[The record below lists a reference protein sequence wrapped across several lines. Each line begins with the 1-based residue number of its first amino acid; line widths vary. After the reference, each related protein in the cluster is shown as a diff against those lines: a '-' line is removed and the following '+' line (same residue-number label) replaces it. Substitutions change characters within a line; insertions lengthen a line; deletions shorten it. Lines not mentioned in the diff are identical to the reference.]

1 MMNYILYYLFLF
13 PLSIL
18 PFPILYKIADL
29 IYYLLYYVFK
39 YRRDVVRLNLT
50 NSFPEKKLEELISI
64 EKEYYRHMADLLVE
78 GVKKFT
84 ISEEEAMKRFKYIN
98 PEVVNRFNKKG
109 ISTILNGGHYN
120 NWEYLI
126 LNMDKYLDGQA
137 LGVGKP
143 LTNKG
148 FGAFLEKSRCRFG
161 SEMIPTNNIR
171 KFQEYTNEGKV
182 INLGLLNDQS
192 PGNPKKSYWIR
203 FLNQDTPVIFGP
215 EILAKRND
223 MPVIY
228 MSVKKVKRGY
238 YELEL
243 ILITDNPKVESSG
256 DIITKSAKLL
266 ERDIM
271 NNPAHWLW
279 SHKRWKHKP
288 FKDVKV
294 RDCL

>member
-1 MMNYILYYLFLF
+1 MNYILYYLFLF

-18 PFPILYKIADL
+18 PFPILYKISDF
-29 IYYLLYYVFK
+29 IYYLLYYIFK
-39 YRRDVVRLNLT
+39 YRRDVVRMNLT
-50 NSFPEKKLEELISI
+50 NSFPEKKLEEIISI
-64 EKEYYRHMADLLVE
+64 EKKYYKHMADLLVE

-84 ISEEEAMKRFKYIN
+84 ISEKEALKRFKFIN
-98 PEVVNRFNKKG
+98 PEVVNIYNQKG

-126 LNMDKYLDGQA
+126 LVMDKYLDGQA

-161 SEMIPTNNIR
+161 SEMVPTNNIK
-171 KFQEYTNEGKV
+171 KFQEYMNEGKV

-192 PGNPKKSYWIR
+192 PSNPKKCFWLR

-223 MPVIY
+223 MPIIF
-228 MSVKKVKRGY
+228 MSANKVKRGY
-238 YELEL
+238 YELTFTL
-243 ILITDNPKVESSG
+243 ISDTPKEEANG
-256 DIITKSAKLL
+256 DIITKSALLL
-266 ERDIM
+266 EKEIK
-271 NNPAHWLW
+271 NNPAYWLW

-288 FKDVKV
+288 YDGVKV
-294 RDCL
+294 NKSL